1 VSRNEKLF
9 RAIVVMGAA
18 MTTAPGC
25 DVDKDCGKCLP
36 IDAAVVA
43 DGRIVDGGVDAPTTP
58 GDAVVDS
65 VIITI

>member
-1 VSRNEKLF
+1 MSRNEKLF

-18 MTTAPGC
+18 MTAPGC

-43 DGRIVDGGVDAPTTP
+43 DGGVAVDAPTP
-58 GDAVVDS
+58 SDAVVDS
-65 VIITI
+65 VIIII